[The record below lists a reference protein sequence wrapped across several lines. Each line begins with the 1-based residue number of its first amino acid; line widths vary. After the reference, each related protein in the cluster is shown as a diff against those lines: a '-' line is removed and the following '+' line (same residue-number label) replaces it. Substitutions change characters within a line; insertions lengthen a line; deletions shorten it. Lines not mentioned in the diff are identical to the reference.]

1 MTGTRH
7 ETRHETHPAIGTHRD
22 HEDDPHGGADDSD
35 LCAGLPNG
43 SGRVPSHGEIGS
55 LIVVTAAANL
65 RLAHWRVTDR
75 RPADHGDDA
84 VGRRSH

>member
-1 MTGTRH
+1 M
-7 ETRHETHPAIGTHRD
+7 
-22 HEDDPHGGADDSD
+22 
-35 LCAGLPNG
+35 
-43 SGRVPSHGEIGS
+43 PSHGEIGS

-75 RPADHGDDA
+75 RLADHRDDA

>member
-1 MTGTRH
+1 MTGTG
-7 ETRHETHPAIGTHRD
+7 HETHPAIGTRRD
-22 HEDDPHGGADDSD
+22 HEYDPHGTAGDGDPY
-35 LCAGLPNG
+35 AGLPSG

-75 RPADHGDDA
+75 RLAHRGDDA
-84 VGRRSH
+84 VGRGSH

>member
-7 ETRHETHPAIGTHRD
+7 ETPTAIDTHRD
-22 HEDDPHGGADDSD
+22 HEYDPHGTADDGD
-35 LCAGLPNG
+35 LSARLPNG

-75 RPADHGDDA
+75 RLADHGDDA

>member
-1 MTGTRH
+1 MTG
-7 ETRHETHPAIGTHRD
+7 TRHETHPAIGTRRD
-22 HEDDPHGGADDSD
+22 HEYDPHGTADDGD
-35 LCAGLPNG
+35 LCADLPNG

-65 RLAHWRVTDR
+65 RLAHWRVTDG